1 MTRSNTIFVEGVAD
15 ERFIWQLAEH
25 LFGDISERIN
35 IIRTDGCS
43 NLMSPKKQTAYIN
56 QMKRTSADNGVNL
69 VIFDAD
75 DDFSNKKDELVK
87 WKEQNNVDFQLFL
100 FPDNSSSGELE
111 DLLELVINPENQPVM
126 DCWKTYEDS
135 LKEIDL
141 PWRKGQPLT
150 IPAKKTKI
158 YAYLEVLLG
167 TSESEKKKI
176 KERERN
182 YLDSNHWNLDAEA
195 MSRLID
201 FLKTNL
207 E

>member
-75 DDFSNKKDELVK
+75 DDFSKKKDELVK

-111 DLLELVINPENQPVM
+111 DLLELVINPERFV
-126 DCWKTYEDS
+126 
-135 LKEIDL
+135 
-141 PWRKGQPLT
+141 LT
-150 IPAKKTKI
+150 I
-158 YAYLEVLLG
+158 E
-167 TSESEKKKI
+167 
-176 KERERN
+176 
-182 YLDSNHWNLDAEA
+182 
-195 MSRLID
+195 
-201 FLKTNL
+201 F
-207 E
+207 

>member
-75 DDFSNKKDELVK
+75 DDFSKKKDELVK

-100 FPDNSSSGELE
+100 FPDNSSSGEL
-111 DLLELVINPENQPVM
+111 
-126 DCWKTYEDS
+126 
-135 LKEIDL
+135 
-141 PWRKGQPLT
+141 
-150 IPAKKTKI
+150 
-158 YAYLEVLLG
+158 
-167 TSESEKKKI
+167 
-176 KERERN
+176 
-182 YLDSNHWNLDAEA
+182 
-195 MSRLID
+195 
-201 FLKTNL
+201 
-207 E
+207 